1 MENEMKPPKQRS
13 MLLIVILLFVLAA
26 AAGYIGWRL
35 GQGNS
40 NQPKNTT
47 TNNSASDVLNNA
59 STDNDI
65 KARISYTLPDGWKEN
80 TCPAKADT
88 VYVTPAGSSL
98 DCSADPSAPIKIYM
112 DPQNTTD
119 CQQLANP
126 QNVRKHICSSL
137 FIDGHKSL
145 KTSTEYLKSS
155 SRAADMTISA
165 YYISTS
171 KGVAKVEYAYTSSD
185 DYQNGFER
193 LAASV
198 KVKN

>member
-13 MLLIVILLFVLAA
+13 MLLIVVLLLVLAA

-35 GQGNS
+35 GQDNN
-40 NQPKNTT
+40 NQPKNTV
-47 TNNSASDVLNNA
+47 TNNSASDALNNA
-59 STDNDI
+59 ITDSDV
-65 KARISYTLPDGWKEN
+65 KSRISYTLPDGWNEN

-98 DCSADPSAPIKIYM
+98 DCAADPSAPIKIYM

-126 QNVRKHICSSL
+126 QNVRKHVCSSL
-137 FIDGHKSL
+137 FIDGHKGL
-145 KTSTEYLKSS
+145 KASTEYLKSS
-155 SRAADMTISA
+155 SSASGMTISA
-165 YYISTS
+165 YYISAN
-171 KGVAKVEYAYTSSD
+171 KGVAKVEYVYTSSN
-185 DYQNGFER
+185 DYQSGFER
-193 LAASV
+193 LATSV